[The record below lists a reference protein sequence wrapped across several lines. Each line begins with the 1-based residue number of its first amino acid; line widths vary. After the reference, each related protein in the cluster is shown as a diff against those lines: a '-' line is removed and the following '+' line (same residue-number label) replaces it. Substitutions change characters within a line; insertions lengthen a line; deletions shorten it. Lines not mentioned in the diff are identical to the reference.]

1 MENASCQKKM
11 GNSQREALAEYGE
24 QYKAMR
30 EDMNSIFIILT
41 QEDMLDSMPEHY
53 IMALGVL
60 DY

>member
-1 MENASCQKKM
+1 V

-41 QEDMLDSMPEHY
+41 QEDMPDSIPEHY

-60 DY
+60 GY